1 MTTPPQTDDPLA
13 DQTVGA
19 TVHRLSE
26 QLPELVRSEVRLAQ
40 AELAEKGKRAGLGIG
55 LFGAAGVFGLYA
67 LAGVFLSVAI
77 LLDLVLPLW
86 GAALIVTGVLLVLTL
101 GLALNGRAQVSQATP
116 AAPERAIAG
125 VKEDVEA
132 VKGHTS

>member
-1 MTTPPQTDDPLA
+1 MPSHPQTEEPI
-13 DQTVGA
+13 GA

-55 LFGAAGVFGLYA
+55 LFGAAGVIGLYA
-67 LAGVFLSVAI
+67 LAGLLLTAAL

-86 GAALIVTGVLLVLTL
+86 AAVLIVTGVLLSIALV
-101 GLALNGRAQVSQATP
+101 LALYGRTQVAQATP
-116 AAPERAIAG
+116 AAPERAVAG
-125 VKEDVEA
+125 VKKDVEA
-132 VKGHTS
+132 VKGHHH

>member
-1 MTTPPQTDDPLA
+1 MTTQHQTDEPLA
-13 DQTVGA
+13 DQPLGA

-40 AELAEKGKRAGLGIG
+40 AELAEKGKRAGLGLG

-67 LAGVFLSVAI
+67 LAGVFLSAAI
-77 LLDLVLPLW
+77 LLDLILPLW

-116 AAPERAIAG
+116 PRPEKAIAG
-125 VKEDVEA
+125 VKEDVQA
-132 VKGHTS
+132 VKGNR

>member
-1 MTTPPQTDDPLA
+1 MSTHQQTDEPI
-13 DQTVGA
+13 GA

-67 LAGVFLSVAI
+67 LGGLFASAAI

-86 GAALIVTGVLLVLTL
+86 AAALIVTGVLLVLTL
-101 GLALNGRAQVSQATP
+101 GLALNGRAQVAQATP

-125 VKEDVEA
+125 VKEDVQA
-132 VKGHTS
+132 VKGNH

>member
-1 MTTPPQTDDPLA
+1 MTTDQQA
-13 DQTVGA
+13 DETIGA

-67 LAGVFLSVAI
+67 LGGLFLTGAL

-86 GAALIVTGVLLVLTL
+86 AAALIVTGVLLVLTL
-101 GLALNGRAQVSQATP
+101 GLALNGRAQVAQATP
-116 AAPERAIAG
+116 PAPERAIAG

-132 VKGHTS
+132 VKGNH

>member
-1 MTTPPQTDDPLA
+1 MTTDQQTDE
-13 DQTVGA
+13 TIGA
-19 TVHRLSE
+19 AVHRLSE

-67 LAGVFLSVAI
+67 LGGLFVSAAI

-86 GAALIVTGVLLVLTL
+86 AAALIVTGVLLVLTL
-101 GLALNGRAQVSQATP
+101 GLALNGRAQVAQATP

-132 VKGHTS
+132 VKGHH